1 MGTGNGA
8 KGRTGESGAA
18 DVAKTPKPPARKL
31 GRGLSSLMDPGLPVE
46 VAVHPQPVPPQ
57 SVTAADNAPVRPRG
71 GVLSDFESIAI
82 DQIIP
87 SPFQPRRTIDPA
99 AIERLA
105 ASIRRAGVMQPVIV
119 RPASRGGVGYEL
131 IAGERRWRAARAA
144 GLAAVPALVRTLT
157 DEEAAEWAL
166 VENVQ
171 REDLNAMERAW
182 GLKALAD
189 RFGVSAATLAERV
202 GLERPTVANLLRL
215 TELEPSI
222 AALVEAGTLTAGH
235 GRALLGVPAGAEREA
250 LARRAAEEG
259 CSVRTMEEWA
269 RGSQEI
275 AKSRRRG
282 EGGAGAS
289 ADASPRFAVL
299 RDLERQIGQQLG
311 TKVRITTDRS
321 GAKGKMTFEF
331 YGIDHFD
338 GLLARLNVRAS

>member
-1 MGTGNGA
+1 MGTNTGE
-8 KGRTGESGAA
+8 KGRSGDASVTGGARP
-18 DVAKTPKPPARKL
+18 AKPATRKL
-31 GRGLSSLMDPGLPVE
+31 GRGLSSLMNPGAPVE
-46 VAVHPQPVPPQ
+46 VVVGSQVTSQQRGTSPVEPPEP
-57 SVTAADNAPVRPRG
+57 SRDR
-71 GVLSDFESIAI
+71 VLSDFESIPVDLI
-82 DQIIP
+82 VP
-87 SPFQPRRTIDPA
+87 SPFQPRRAIDPV

-119 RPASRGGVGYEL
+119 RPASGGGVGYEL

-144 GLAAVPALVRTLT
+144 GLAAVPALVRRLT

-182 GLKALAD
+182 GLRGLAE
-189 RFGVSAATLAERV
+189 RFGLSAAAVAERV

-215 TELEPSI
+215 TELEPAI
-222 AALVEAGTLTAGH
+222 AALIESGTLTAGH
-235 GRALLGVPAGAEREA
+235 GRALLAVPTGPAREA

-259 CSVRTMEEWA
+259 CSVRMMEAWA
-269 RGSQEI
+269 KAGPEAAAARS
-275 AKSRRRG
+275 RG
-282 EGGAGAS
+282 EGKGAEAAS
-289 ADASPRFAVL
+289 SPRFAVL